1 MGILIDYQTD
11 QSLLHLELLP
21 LLAFTTYFDINQ
33 INTIQQISATV
44 INVSGR
50 QRMLCQQT
58 ALLSLQL
65 VCSKHVCDRERLRSS
80 LLEAIELMEKS
91 HQGLIYG
98 DDSMN
103 LPGKPSS
110 VVKAM
115 YFDSPLYLDRQMRCY
130 IAEVR
135 ALIEASETELT
146 QDNPHLT
153 YILKA
158 ASTELLASLDTVV
171 SQHQKESDTEQLA
184 IYINQATLYDQAC
197 SATIVAQSQAQQLE
211 KTLRDLQQTQSQ
223 LIQIEKI
230 AGLGQLV
237 AGVAHEINNPVNCI
251 AGNLNHASN
260 YIQDLLALLHLY
272 RKHYPNP
279 NFEILDLIKTIDLD
293 FLLQDMPELM
303 SSMKMGAER
312 ICQIVRSLQNF
323 SRLEDTQMKAVNI
336 HEGLDCTLLILK
348 NRLKGMAGHSGIEV
362 VKQYGE
368 LPLVECYAGQ
378 LNQVFMNIL
387 SNAIDALSDCNSK
400 RSPQD
405 IRNHPSQITIRTEV
419 LRSNIVKISIAD
431 NGPGITEA
439 VKARL
444 FEPFFTTKPMGKG
457 TGLGLSISYQIVVEK
472 HKGLLWCESKPGKG
486 TEFCIEIPICQSNEL
501 SPYRVIK
508 QLEMC
513 TSQA

>member
-1 MGILIDYQTD
+1 
-11 QSLLHLELLP
+11 
-21 LLAFTTYFDINQ
+21 
-33 INTIQQISATV
+33 
-44 INVSGR
+44 
-50 QRMLCQQT
+50 
-58 ALLSLQL
+58 
-65 VCSKHVCDRERLRSS
+65 
-80 LLEAIELMEKS
+80 
-91 HQGLIYG
+91 
-98 DDSMN
+98 
-103 LPGKPSS
+103 
-110 VVKAM
+110 
-115 YFDSPLYLDRQMRCY
+115 
-130 IAEVR
+130 
-135 ALIEASETELT
+135 
-146 QDNPHLT
+146 
-153 YILKA
+153 
-158 ASTELLASLDTVV
+158 
-171 SQHQKESDTEQLA
+171 
-184 IYINQATLYDQAC
+184 
-197 SATIVAQSQAQQLE
+197 
-211 KTLRDLQQTQSQ
+211 
-223 LIQIEKI
+223 
-230 AGLGQLV
+230 V

-303 SSMKMGAER
+303 SSMKMGTER

-387 SNAIDALSDCNSK
+387 SNAIDALSDGNSK